1 MNNEQTTAVP
11 SAPLTSVHTQLR
23 AAALEMALRYTA
35 GTDKDPMQ
43 FATSFY
49 NFLTG
54 ENK

>member
-1 MNNEQTTAVP
+1 MNNEQTAV
-11 SAPLTSVHTQLR
+11 PLTSVHTQLR

-35 GTDKDPMQ
+35 GTDKDPMHH
-43 FATSFY
+43 AALFY